1 MSSDDVYD
9 WSHYDERDRLKQ
21 EKDRKILLD
30 NKYGE
35 IYNTPYFE
43 DLRQVIRTDGNLD
56 EFLAQ
61 RRQRLHEEYIADR
74 SAPILQQK
82 HDCENKI
89 AEINASISETRALN
103 LQLDEFEKDIQ
114 RLVAAYP
121 KDRQRNIQWM
131 LTDYVGKGRFDPSYL
146 ERLSQKPTGLVN
158 KLRQG
163 GRIKQAN
170 RELEAFVEKYS
181 RSDIVS
187 KTSAL
192 AQNDEMAYSY
202 GSRNLKMKLEAIA
215 ARDPQRV
222 EYETREF
229 EEKIA
234 SGAEQASY
242 YQKEVIKAD
251 QRLGGL
257 EENWQKSPYFA
268 KEEEIIRQFV
278 EDKKDYI
285 VNPPTIDEETVRTK
299 GLTEDYIEG
308 QICQSRHPE
317 KVRRSIRRF
326 YEGLDR
332 PAAPVVAFSERGVV
346 GGAGDKIMEEMRKKG
361 LEVVAQTDPRA
372 VNPDVFVVDK
382 EERCIYAPFL
392 APEDALKANTMMI
405 DAIYDSG
412 GEASLSNPRS
422 REALVW
428 ATDRPLHNNADTDNM
443 LLDLETVAKSQPGN
457 RYDEVMKN
465 FAKEYTASVDYA
477 KLTGLVKQMQADNPE
492 GCNKIIMDVRNQ
504 AAPFIANGGWTA
516 EAADKIA
523 KNVADK
529 YADELFPY
537 IKKEYQET
545 MLQEAAA
552 KGIDAAAP
560 NAANQISL
568 DRDGVLTSVFHAGQN
583 GGKPYSILAREKRMS
598 FTYAASHV
606 GHSVLDINGK
616 EYWPTGCLGYAF
628 GQSTHN
634 AKQYGGRKFGFVYE
648 YESRGAK
655 QEFLFLDAGASV
667 TDNEVAKFTGGKF
680 SYERLSGASDETA
693 VMAHQNKLKKIY
705 IAVEDNKQGYVMH
718 KIFPLE
724 LDENGEV
731 KDKRWRDFLELH
743 NPVDDNLKGN
753 MVERRNNVI
762 TQYDELGESQMW
774 RKLNVR
780 ADEKANANA
789 AANVGKET
797 APEAVRS
804 SAAVEENIEKTA
816 GKAAEKTVGRTA
828 EKAVSSSGSI
838 AASIKKAD
846 DRVNTAI
853 DKTIE
858 KGSNKLN
865 NSWLGRQYDKIS
877 QKISNTKV
885 VKAINKVGEKI
896 GQTAVVKSVKKTMEK
911 TAGKIAS
918 KAVGKSLL
926 KKIPVVSAAAGVYFA
941 YERIKEGDWK
951 GACGE
956 VASGALGCFPG
967 LGTAA
972 SVAVD
977 ATLAGRDIYNAS
989 ADDKKE
995 TQIKTE
1001 EVVHAPTAE
1010 PKNAARQTGEQV
1022 KSAVVSNMRAK
1033 LAAGHESTVPEAE
1046 QRSSVA
1052 ERLHALRYD
1061 SSHRVS
1067 GTVTPT
1073 RVSEKAIEKA
1083 MQRQNA

>member
-9 WSHYDERDRLKQ
+9 WSHYDEQNRLRP
-21 EKDRKILLD
+21 EPARKILLD

-43 DLRQVIRTDGNLD
+43 DLRRVIRTGGNLD

-61 RRQRLHEEYIADR
+61 RRQQLHDEYIADR
-74 SAPILQQK
+74 SAPILQKK
-82 HDCENKI
+82 HDFENKI
-89 AEINASISETRALN
+89 AENNARVSEVRSVSLKLN
-103 LQLDEFEKDIQ
+103 EFEKDVE
-114 RLVAAYP
+114 RLMVAYP
-121 KDRQRNIQWM
+121 EDRRRDVKWM
-131 LTDYVGKGRFDPSYL
+131 LTEYVREGEFDSSYL
-146 ERLSQKPTGLVN
+146 ERLSKKPTGLVG

-163 GRIKQAN
+163 GKIKQAN
-170 RELEAFVEKYS
+170 RELDAFVEKYG

-187 KTSAL
+187 KTSAW
-192 AQNDEMAYSY
+192 AQDNDMAYTY
-202 GSRNLKMKLEAIA
+202 GSGNLKMKLEAIA

-222 EYETREF
+222 EYETRTF
-229 EEKIA
+229 EERMA
-234 SGAEQASY
+234 SRAEQASY
-242 YQKEVIKAD
+242 YQREVKKAD
-251 QRLGGL
+251 QRLSEL
-257 EENWQKSPYFA
+257 EEDWQKSPYSA
-268 KEEEIIRQFV
+268 KEEEIIRRFV
-278 EDKKDYI
+278 EDKKEYI
-285 VNPPTIDEETVRTK
+285 NNPPTIDEETVKTR

-308 QICQSRHPE
+308 QVCQSKYPE

-326 YEGLDR
+326 YEELDR
-332 PAAPVVAFSERGVV
+332 PAAPVVAFSGKN
-346 GGAGDKIMEEMRKKG
+346 GTGDKILDAMKKRG
-361 LEVVAQTDPRA
+361 LDVVDQNDPCA

-382 EERCIYAPFL
+382 EDRCIYAPFL

-412 GEASLSNPRS
+412 GQASLSNPRS

-428 ATDRPLHNNADTDNM
+428 ATDRPLHGTGDESNR
-443 LLDLETVAKSQPGN
+443 LLELETVAKSQPGN
-457 RYDEVMKN
+457 RYDEVMKD
-465 FAKEYTASVDYA
+465 FAREYAESGDYK
-477 KLTGLVKQMQADNPE
+477 KLTNLVKRLQADNSE
-492 GCNKIIMDVRNQ
+492 NYGKIVTDVRKQ
-504 AAPFIANGGWTA
+504 AEPFMANGTWSA
-516 EAADKIA
+516 ETADKLA
-523 KNVADK
+523 KDVIKK
-529 YADELFPY
+529 YDTELFPY

-568 DRDGVLTSVFHAGQN
+568 DKDGVLTSVFHAGQN

-598 FTYAASHV
+598 FTYAASQV
-606 GHSVLDINGK
+606 GYSALEMNGK
-616 EYWPTGCLGYAF
+616 EYRPTGCLGYAF

-634 AKQYGGRKFGFVYE
+634 VKQYDGRKFGFVYE

-655 QEFLFLDAGASV
+655 QEFIYLDAGAAV
-667 TDNEVAKFTGGKF
+667 ADNEVAKFTGGKF
-680 SYERLSGASDETA
+680 NYEKLSGSSDETA
-693 VMAHQNKLKKIY
+693 VLAHQNKLKKIY
-705 IAVEDNKQGYVMH
+705 IAVEDWGETYATR

-724 LDENGEV
+724 LDENGAV

-753 MVERRNNVI
+753 MVARRNNVI

-780 ADEKANANA
+780 ADEKANVNA
-789 AANVGKET
+789 AANAGKET
-797 APEAVRS
+797 ATEAVKT
-804 SAAVEENIEKTA
+804 SAAVEKGVGKTV
-816 GKAAEKTVGRTA
+816 GKAAEKA
-828 EKAVSSSGSI
+828 ASSSGSI

-846 DRVNTAI
+846 DRINTAI

-858 KGSNKLN
+858 KGSDKLN

-896 GQTAVVKSVKKTMEK
+896 GQSAVVKSVKKTMEK
-911 TAGKIAS
+911 TAGKIAG

-941 YERIKEGDWK
+941 YGRIKEGDWK

-977 ATLAGRDIYNAS
+977 ATLAGRDIYQAS
-989 ADDKKE
+989 ADGKKE
-995 TQIKTE
+995 TPVKTE
-1001 EVVHAPTAE
+1001 EVVRTPTAE
-1010 PKNAARQTGEQV
+1010 PKSAARHAGEQS

-1033 LAAGHESTVPEAE
+1033 LAAGHESAVPEAE